1 MYKMP
6 KECMGFQIEEC
17 GTCAGNPKY
26 VTQGFDHEGHS
37 YQISIILDIQ
47 RILHA
52 YDDDVWYS
60 PKTPVEFAILE
71 DGKFYEPMDVTWE
84 LIDSDLELG
93 NVMHKFLEELLT
105 IL

>member
-1 MYKMP
+1 
-6 KECMGFQIEEC
+6 MGFQIEEC
-17 GTCAGNPKY
+17 GTYAGNPKY
-26 VTQGFDHEGHS
+26 VTQEFDHEGHA
-37 YQISIILDIQ
+37 YQVSIVLDIQ

-52 YDDDVWYS
+52 YDDEVWYN

-71 DGKFYEPMDVTWE
+71 DGEFYEPMDVTWE

-93 NVMHKFLEELLT
+93 TAMHNLLEELLLT